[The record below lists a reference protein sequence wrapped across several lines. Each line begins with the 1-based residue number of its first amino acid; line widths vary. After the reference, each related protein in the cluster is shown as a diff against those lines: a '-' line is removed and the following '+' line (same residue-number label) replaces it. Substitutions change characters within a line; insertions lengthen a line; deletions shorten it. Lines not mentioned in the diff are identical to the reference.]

1 MNNSTPYWMWM
12 QQAVG
17 QGSSVVPTLLEAF
30 ESPQAVYAASR
41 LELERAGVTGQPLDC
56 LCRKSLDAMQRMAE
70 RCAKMGWI
78 LTPEDA
84 AYPEPLRHIFSP
96 PLVLYGKGLLPD
108 MGVETI
114 PTICMVGTRKFT
126 DYGKQV
132 AGGIAAGLAAAGC
145 VVVSGGA
152 KGIDAAS
159 HQGALYGGGR
169 TVVVQACGLD
179 IEYPLPNRYLR
190 QQVVE
195 NGGAV
200 ITEYLPGVP
209 AYRNHFRVR
218 NRLMSGLSWGVCVV
232 EAPERSGALITARHA
247 RTQGRDVFVVPGN
260 ITSPNS
266 FGCNKLIQE
275 GAQLITRP
283 GDILA
288 EYQLRCGGRLD
299 EEEADRA
306 QIAYYERP
314 NMPMSSM
321 VRVADNRPHLKTACP
336 DAATDDAKCVYAAL
350 SEQPTT
356 AEELCH
362 TTGLAAGRLFAAL
375 TELELYGSA
384 RSYPGKRYSR

>member
-1 MNNSTPYWMWM
+1 MNNRTPYWMWI

-17 QGSSVVPTLLEAF
+17 QGSSAVPKLLDAF
-30 ESPQAVYAASR
+30 ESPQAVHAASR
-41 LELERAGVTGQPLDC
+41 LELERAGITGNALDG

-70 RCAKMGWI
+70 HCAKMGWI
-78 LTPEDA
+78 ITPDDT

-108 MGVETI
+108 MSMETI
-114 PTICMVGTRKFT
+114 PTIGMVGTRKASE
-126 DYGKQV
+126 YGKNV

-179 IEYPLPNRYLR
+179 MEYPLPNRHLR

-195 NGGAV
+195 NGGA
-200 ITEYLPGVP
+200 ILTEYLPGVP
-209 AYRNHFRVR
+209 AYSNHFRVR
-218 NRLMSGLSWGVCVV
+218 NRLISGLSWGVCVV

-260 ITSPNS
+260 ITSRTSVGSNA
-266 FGCNKLIQE
+266 LIKE
-275 GAQLITRP
+275 GAQLVTRA
-283 GDILA
+283 GEILA
-288 EYQLRCGGRLD
+288 EYQLRCGGCLN

-306 QIAYYERP
+306 QMAFYERP
-314 NMPMSSM
+314 QVPVSS
-321 VRVADNRPHLKTACP
+321 VLRVADHKPHLVTPCP
-336 DAATDDAKCVYAAL
+336 DTATVDAKRVYASL
-350 SEQPTT
+350 SEQPVT
-356 AEELCH
+356 AEQLCH
-362 TTGLAAGRLFAAL
+362 VTGLSAGRLFAAL
-375 TELELYGSA
+375 TELELYGCA